1 MNLALLRGN
10 ALLALVSVGAI
21 ALLFVTVDATEVG
34 RSLAEFEAWHVT
46 AAVALIAANQACA
59 LFRFR
64 SVLSAVGHVPATGA
78 LLRAVAIGQFSN
90 SFLLNFI
97 GQSLSRAA
105 MLSRSGIPFG
115 TTVAATYAERTVATA
130 TLVTFTGIAV
140 ATLLFGSTFDLSDQS
155 APLLLIV
162 VGLAFSSAL
171 TVAAVGGRRKVII
184 LTRRAASY
192 AVRLWPGFLL
202 TAAAHLFM
210 LAAYA
215 VLLSSLRPHEFGAS
229 TFAALVV
236 VVFAASLPISFG
248 GWGLRELG
256 AAHALA
262 LVGIPSADAVAMG
275 LAVGVLS
282 TLLTL
287 VPGALAL
294 PLLMSGR
301 RAPVSAPATAPA
313 GWDGTDDSRMTRL
326 AVVACALLAAT
337 LVFFQ
342 LRLPVASGEL
352 TANLADPIALTGA
365 GCAAYLAW
373 RKGRW
378 PGATAL
384 LAMAL
389 TSLAIVVAMVVGFA
403 SFGSNAWAV
412 TNRGIGWLVIA
423 CYFAIGIAAASL
435 SGPVREQ
442 VTSCIVASGA
452 SVAALQLIFS
462 SVNWLGLLPGML
474 GFAIPVRG
482 FAANANAFAVQMLV
496 LLVAIHCIRDRQLGG
511 ARANDALLA
520 LAAAAMALTDSRS
533 GAAMT
538 AMFIAL
544 LVVAAPGSRRDR
556 IAASLAICTGFLG
569 ALAAPWASS
578 LLLSLLPNVADPGQ
592 PPDLRIRHDTS
603 DSERWQTISDGL
615 AIWQANPI
623 LGGGLGAYVQ
633 ARNDAGLPFQ
643 VIHSV
648 PAWLLA
654 EFGLLGL
661 LLVGA
666 AFVVLLLR
674 AWRML
679 SRPNEARWGFAGLAL
694 ACCVGMAY
702 LVHDFFYQRIT
713 WLMLGLAIATR
724 ANSRAT
730 ATDSRTEAM
739 HVVSGLGVGGAESM
753 LASLVIAKQASGVQ
767 QHVVALTRGGENAR
781 RLRDAGVEVTELD
794 FRSDR
799 LPFAQLLQLAR
810 LVTLTKPRILQ
821 SWMYHAD
828 IAATF
833 ALALSG
839 RWSVTSLVWGIRCS
853 DMDLSRYRPS
863 LRIVVRTA
871 ALLSWLP
878 RAIIANSR
886 AGAQAHLDLG
896 YRPSRLEV
904 IENGIDTVRFAP
916 DPDLRSALRGQ
927 LGIPSDALVAICIAR
942 VDPMKDHATLLAA
955 MARLPSFTCILVGK
969 GTERL
974 ALPTNVMALGLR
986 QDVDRILPMADIVV
1000 SSSAFGEGFSNA
1012 LAEGMAA
1019 GLVPVATDVGDCAG
1033 IVGDTGILVPP
1044 RDEDALVAALERL
1057 GADELVLRG
1066 VIARARIASTF
1077 SLPASI
1083 ARFDHF
1089 YADLLHDDTQE
1100 PCAASPASSI

>member
-1 MNLALLRGN
+1 MNLAPLRRN
-10 ALLALVSVGAI
+10 ALLALASLGAI
-21 ALLFVTVDATEVG
+21 ALIFFTVDVTEVG
-34 RSLAEFEAWHVT
+34 RSLAEFEARHLT
-46 AAVALIAANQACA
+46 AAAALIAANQVCA

-64 SVLSAVGHVPATGA
+64 SVLSALGHVPATSA
-78 LLRAVAIGQFSN
+78 LLRAFAIGQVSN
-90 SFLLNFI
+90 IFLLNII

-105 MLSRSGIPFG
+105 VLSSSGVPFG
-115 TTVAATYAERTVATA
+115 TTVAATYAERAVAMA
-130 TLVTFTGIAV
+130 TLVTFMGIAA

-155 APLLLIV
+155 APPFLVAI
-162 VGLAFSSAL
+162 GLACSGAL
-171 TVAAVGGRRKVII
+171 TVATVCGRRKAI
-184 LTRRAASY
+184 LFARSAVSY
-192 AVRLWPGFLL
+192 AARLWPGLLL
-202 TAAAHLFM
+202 TAVAHLLM

-215 VLLSSLRPHEFGAS
+215 VLLSGLRPHEFDTL
-229 TFAALVV
+229 TFAALVIV
-236 VVFAASLPISFG
+236 LFAASLPISFA

-262 LVGIPSADAVAMG
+262 LVGIPSAEAVAVG
-275 LAVGVLS
+275 IAIGVLS
-282 TLLTL
+282 TLLAL

-301 RAPVSAPATAPA
+301 HAPATAPA
-313 GWDGTDDSRMTRL
+313 DRDGADDGGTTRL
-326 AVVACALLAAT
+326 AAVACALLTAM

-342 LRLPVASGEL
+342 LRLPIAGGEL

-378 PGATAL
+378 PSATAL
-384 LAMAL
+384 VAMTL
-389 TSLAIVVAMVVGFA
+389 TSLAIAVAMGVGLA
-403 SFGSNAWAV
+403 SFGSNAWAI

-423 CYFAIGIAAASL
+423 SYFAIGIAAAGMG
-435 SGPVREQ
+435 GPVREQ
-442 VTSCIVASGA
+442 VLLCLVASGT
-452 SVAALQLIFS
+452 SVAALQLLCSIF
-462 SVNWLGLLPGML
+462 NWLGLMPNML
-474 GFAIPVRG
+474 NFAIPVRG
-482 FAANANAFAVQMLV
+482 FAANSNAFAVQMLV
-496 LLVAIHCIRDRQLGG
+496 LLVAVHCVRDRQPGG

-520 LAAAAMALTDSRS
+520 LAAAAMALTNSRS

-538 AMFIAL
+538 AMFAVL
-544 LVVAAPGSRRDR
+544 LAVAAPGGRRDR
-556 IAASLAICTGFLG
+556 ITAALAVGAGFLG
-569 ALAAPWASS
+569 ALAVPMVGSFV
-578 LLLSLLPNVADPGQ
+578 LSLLPNVGDPGQ
-592 PPDLRIRHDTS
+592 VPDLRIRHDTS

-615 AIWQANPI
+615 AIWLANPL

-633 ARNDAGLPFQ
+633 ARSDAGLPFQ

-666 AFVVLLLR
+666 ASVVLLLR

-730 ATDSRTEAM
+730 GTGSRIEAM

-767 QHVVALTRGGENAR
+767 QHVVALTKGGENAR

-927 LGIPSDALVAICIAR
+927 LGIPSHALVAICIAR

-986 QDVDRILPMADIVV
+986 QDVDRILPVADVVV

-1019 GLVPVATDVGDCAG
+1019 GLVPVATDVGDCAA
-1033 IVGDTGILVPP
+1033 IVGDTGIVVPA
-1044 RDEDALVAALERL
+1044 RDEDALVAALEKL
-1057 GADELVLRG
+1057 GAEDLAPRAAA
-1066 VIARARIASTF
+1066 ARARIVSMF

-1083 ARFDHF
+1083 ARFDQFH
-1089 YADLLHDDTQE
+1089 AVLLHGDGQK